1 MTDTSQDTG
10 KDPVLE
16 KVLRAAVLASLGS
29 CDSAGGTWAGALL
42 AVPDQEA
49 SGLAV
54 LCPEAIE
61 AGPRRPSGDA
71 GTRGTRDMG
80 TGGLGGS
87 GARSATLRPRHLRPP
102 RQDWDGTRGG
112 RGGATLPGPGG
123 DTRHRAGRRGR

>member
-61 AGPRRPSGDA
+61 AGPGRPSGDA
-71 GTRGTRDMG
+71 GTRGHGNTGDPGHGDPDRKSTRLNSSHLKLSRMP
-80 TGGLGGS
+80 
-87 GARSATLRPRHLRPP
+87 SA
-102 RQDWDGTRGG
+102 
-112 RGGATLPGPGG
+112 A
-123 DTRHRAGRRGR
+123 